1 MGIRA
6 TLIAALLLSGA
17 AASAQKI
24 DVKGN
29 LQNSKAGYV
38 YLQRFD
44 NKIFHTIDSA
54 KVKDGHFT
62 FKTTVKLPEL
72 YGLSIDTTSTPL
84 YIFLDKS
91 PVTVVLDS
99 SRYYSQSKIKGS
111 ALQDEFE
118 AFKKLENVDI
128 STYLQAHNKSLVAAY
143 ILYRNY
149 AYRLTP
155 AQIND
160 NIKLLDVSL
169 YNTPYIQILQ
179 ELTTVLNKV
188 AVGKNA
194 PDFEAAT
201 PDGKT
206 LRLSEHY
213 SKYTLIDFWASW
225 CGPCRKENP
234 TVVAAFEK
242 FKAKGFNVFGV
253 SLDKSKENWVA
264 AIQHDHLDWLQVSEL
279 TYWASDIAK
288 LYGVR
293 AIPANFLIDENGVIV
308 AKNLRGEALLQKLE
322 ELLP

>member
-1 MGIRA
+1 MGTRA

-24 DVKGN
+24 DIKGDI
-29 LQNSKAGYV
+29 QNSKAGYV

-54 KVKDGHFT
+54 KVKEGHFS
-62 FKTTVKLPEL
+62 FKTAVKLPEL
-72 YGLSIDTTSTPL
+72 YGLSLDTSKTPL
-84 YIFLDKS
+84 YIFLDKG
-91 PVTVVLDS
+91 PVTVKLDS
-99 SRYYSQSKIKGS
+99 AHNYNQSTIKGS

-118 AFKKLENVDI
+118 AFKKLQDVNI
-128 STYLQAHNKSLVAAY
+128 SEYLQAHNRSLVSAY
-143 ILYRNY
+143 LLYRNY
-149 AYRLTP
+149 SYRLTP
-155 AQIND
+155 DQITA
-160 NIKLLDVSL
+160 NIQLLDTSL
-169 YNTPYIQILQ
+169 YSTPYIKILR
-179 ELTTVLNKV
+179 ELTTVLNQV
-188 AVGKNA
+188 TVGKKA
-194 PDFEAAT
+194 PDFAAAT

-206 LRLSEHY
+206 LKLSEHY

-234 TVVAAFEK
+234 NVVAAFQK
-242 FKAKGFNVFGV
+242 FKDKGFSVFGV
-253 SLDKSKENWVA
+253 SLDKSKENWIA

-293 AIPANFLIDENGVIV
+293 AIPANFLVDENGIIV